1 MKRLRPLGAILVLAT
16 CPVTTNAQDLAA
28 LSLEELMSLQVSIA
42 TGTPKPLAKAP
53 AVASIITADEL
64 AAMGV
69 QDIDEALEL
78 VPSLHVSH
86 GSFIYASRYF
96 IRGIVSTYNPHT
108 LVLINGI
115 PQTSLFTGDRGQR
128 MMARAGFPVKMVERI
143 EIIRGPGSAVYGAD
157 AFAGVINIITK
168 APEDL
173 EGGEASLAYG
183 SFDSGYSFLRQAAKL
198 GPVQGVVSVAY
209 DRSNGDDPTIDADQ
223 QSNLDALLGTNAS
236 LAPGPVNMDYRN
248 FDLRTDLLWRQFRL
262 RMAYRQVRVATAQ
275 GINDTLDPDSR
286 FEHHRG
292 NVDLTWAA
300 PEFRQH
306 WELNAQASYLY
317 SDFENPTRFQQFPPG
332 ADFTLVGGGG
342 PFPDGVLQTPELAE
356 ENARLDLTALYRGWT
371 DHRLR
376 LGTGYFWGDIFE
388 TKDATNFV
396 LSDTGAPTP
405 SPLMDTSDTPGEFLP
420 ENQRTSYYAFVQD
433 EWAFA
438 PNWELT
444 AGLRYDHYSDFGDT
458 VNPRV
463 ALVWSTTP
471 WLTTKLLYGE
481 AFRAPAF
488 FELYARSNPVAQGNP
503 DLEPETIEST
513 ELAFTLVP
521 SDDWTLDLNLYQ
533 YRINDL
539 IDFVADPGGT
549 FTAQNSG
556 RVRGRGVETELRY
569 QLMASAELLLN
580 YSYQRTRDEND
591 EPLGLTPSSD
601 ASLRLN
607 WRPTSQWQIT
617 PSVVWVGSS
626 KRPAG
631 DDRDDLDGYTTLDL
645 NLQRLL
651 SEHFAVNLQARNVF
665 DADVRQASRG
675 PELGQLA
682 PSIPNDLPQPGRS
695 LIFQANLRW

>member
-262 RMAYRQVRVATAQ
+262 RMAYRQDRVATAQ

>member
-262 RMAYRQVRVATAQ
+262 RMAYRQDRVATAQ

-286 FEHHRG
+286 FELHRG